1 MECNDGK
8 CIETRRGVLK
18 HSKNTCMKL
27 NQHRDNHMILYVVVI
42 FIMAITVSTTGLMEY
57 FWTSENIRSVND
69 CFEDSINDVNGTINK
84 SAFMICNFD
93 YNNATGI
100 TTTAIIALHVIVI
113 ISTVNASTLYQKIK
127 ISRYTDMT

>member
-27 NQHRDNHMILYVVVI
+27 NEHCNNHKILYVVVI
-42 FIMAITVSTTGLMEY
+42 FIMAITVSTAGLIEY
-57 FWTSENIRSVND
+57 FWTSENIRSVNN
-69 CFEDSINDVNGTINK
+69 CFENTINDVNGTINK

-93 YNNATGI
+93 YNDATERI
-100 TTTAIIALHVIVI
+100 TTPIIVLHVIVL

-127 ISRYTDMT
+127 VTRYTNMT